1 MTISSKRAE
10 YVARVSLALSLVF
23 FIISLLTGLWSEF
36 YAVFA
41 ASWMIL
47 GAVFIWF
54 VLCLHFYQRSLAE
67 QEKLDATQLVKGQQ
81 GSTIF
86 RTPDE
91 NATLFAAAQQRLQLF
106 EKWFIPVF
114 SGVIAA
120 YQIGIGMYLVRVF
133 SRWSE
138 AEPKQPLLVAIF
150 MMAVTFVSFLISR
163 YATGMSAEPR
173 WKPLRAG
180 GSFLLGT
187 AALCFAVAVGL
198 ALVNFQID
206 SVIKVV
212 NWVIPALL
220 VVLGVETALNVVL
233 DIYRP
238 RFKGQYHRSAF
249 DSRLLGLISEPGGIF
264 RTAAT
269 AIDYQFGF
277 EVSQTWFY
285 KLLEK
290 AIAPLVLFAAV
301 TLYLLSCFVVVGP
314 NEEGIVERFGN
325 PLTAAG
331 HRRVI
336 GPGLTVKWPWPVD
349 IVYKYPTKNIS
360 ELHIGYVPKKEH
372 AHPELLNEP
381 LLWGRTHYK
390 EEYYLLV
397 SSEQVGSG
405 SVTAG
410 VPVSLVVAAIPV
422 QYRIKDL
429 YSFKYNY
436 NEPGGDS
443 GSVQNQGLVLLQ
455 IQL

>member
-301 TLYLLSCFVVVGP
+301 TLYLL
-314 NEEGIVERFGN
+314 
-325 PLTAAG
+325 
-331 HRRVI
+331 
-336 GPGLTVKWPWPVD
+336 
-349 IVYKYPTKNIS
+349 
-360 ELHIGYVPKKEH
+360 
-372 AHPELLNEP
+372 
-381 LLWGRTHYK
+381 
-390 EEYYLLV
+390 
-397 SSEQVGSG
+397 
-405 SVTAG
+405 
-410 VPVSLVVAAIPV
+410 
-422 QYRIKDL
+422 
-429 YSFKYNY
+429 
-436 NEPGGDS
+436 
-443 GSVQNQGLVLLQ
+443 
-455 IQL
+455 